1 MFPGNVGHS
10 GYQRT
15 SHQHRMK
22 HCFCFIVF
30 VNYITKTGLFARSA
44 MYFCAFYNRIFC
56 VTSVRP

>member
-1 MFPGNVGHS
+1 MFPGNVGHSGFPGNVGHS

-44 MYFCAFYNRIFC
+44 MYFLC
-56 VTSVRP
+56 VL